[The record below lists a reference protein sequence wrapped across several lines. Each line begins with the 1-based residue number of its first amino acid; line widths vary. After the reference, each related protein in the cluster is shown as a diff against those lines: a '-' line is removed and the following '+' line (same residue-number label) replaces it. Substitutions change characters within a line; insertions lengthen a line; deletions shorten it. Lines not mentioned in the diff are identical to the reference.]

1 MSTPRAKAQIR
12 QTVPRSPVVLAG
24 GGREQPPQQP
34 LTAMDREE
42 PLAQQPVSS
51 LLDGERNSE
60 TATEDAE
67 PAVDDTVVEA
77 TAERGS
83 IAPNELVHWSVGV
96 VARWLDSTFGDPELA
111 RYVFEQQVDG
121 AQLARLDAPLWK
133 ALGQP
138 RRALRIKIEGRVR
151 RVQADQQVRL
161 RAKIGAAGRKPRS
174 TLSTEAV
181 TPRAS
186 SSPTDVHQEAEEP
199 VATTPAALQSTT
211 GTGLMDEVDGV
222 SLGGESGKLN
232 VFRTM
237 LQWIPSDHRK
247 VLTIPLHRVEQTADS
262 PKAAGGGM
270 FASYRIEATVSKEN
284 GSHFELLLEFAGSN
298 AKTKRNSVLRMM
310 QLSVVE
316 QSEQERQWSEGR
328 VSLPDVDVWG
338 STQAPTD
345 ESSAQEQAGKAEH
358 GLPNCVDILAEMRVT
373 DLAHSGGSGTPAY
386 VMQCTGFN
394 RGGEHSWPVV
404 RKLSEFTELQSK
416 LTALGKRQ
424 APTSDS
430 SELFAAFG
438 GSTLPGVSVPATP
451 AEWDGLARWVNS
463 LLQSLIWNG
472 VAVPG
477 GADSPRSGRAAAHK
491 DTSILQGGAG
501 SGTGPAASDIS
512 GLLVPVAGVA
522 GKTEPL
528 EQVLLRVTEASEK
541 KAEADDIQ
549 AIQRCT
555 AAPTI
560 DVIQTNSIIHWLA
573 ARTREEDSSI
583 KIKTLA
589 LIKNLANDGGGAL
602 FRYSVR
608 GMIPHNGSGAAEMQ
622 TNLEHCSLCK
632 LPPHPVHGDKPEQ
645 MVHKHAMATLAY
657 LRQPLSKEETQ
668 QADALIKQ
676 IVDAGDLTGGG
687 EAALD
692 LVRRFVSPK
701 QEFRERGR
709 DRREDRS
716 LLNDATLAVQ
726 SVLPAL
732 PLGVNCEVLD
742 VLGGGVLKDGW
753 LWVESSTHKWARQW
767 CVLWPATAHP
777 QHGQF
782 LFCFEDRR
790 SIAPN
795 SVLQLLE
802 PVVRQPQKP
811 REQFYTVL
819 LAADCVVSVS
829 PQQELRLSNRKHIL
843 GTMDT
848 VGSSGA
854 TEMREWVAALRS
866 SGPQWRH
873 SGSTAAPDASGWL
886 LVREKTLGM
895 VTYTS
900 RWCELRGSE
909 LIYYEQDGDLRS
921 GLIDLTQ
928 FTLFTPK
935 MPEAH
940 KAFEFVFLST
950 ANAGDAG
957 LSTPSGSSKKGK
969 RRGSISIDTDGLPF
983 HCMCA
988 QDEGAYSAWQAALG
1002 KVAKVAT
1009 AQQSRGLAMKIGIGT
1024 GLWHTPSRPSN
1035 KTSSSSAA
1043 AKAEEPRVSQE
1054 DFEVNSLLGEGAFG
1068 RVWLV
1073 RPKEHL
1079 TIVSEPEPDLESA
1092 TPGTPGTPAAVVHHG
1107 LGFSRASRS
1116 WMAMKVMAKSRVIA
1130 EQQVE
1135 HVQQERKLLQ
1145 RLDHPFVVSLEY
1157 AFQSANSL
1165 FLVMEFCQ
1173 GGDLYEAMHSK
1184 PIGSRH
1190 FSEPAAKF
1198 IVAELVLALEHLH
1211 ESDIVY
1217 RDLKPENVLFDTEG
1231 HVRLTDFGL
1240 AKVMNRDPSILRE
1253 TVRHPR
1259 VCSPFCCKD
1268 ELTHGFVFSC
1278 VCRCAEH
1285 QCTCPQRP

>member
-1 MSTPRAKAQIR
+1 ML
-12 QTVPRSPVVLAG
+12 VLRKSEASS
-24 GGREQPPQQP
+24 QP
-34 LTAMDREE
+34 LTAMDQEE
-42 PLAQQPVSS
+42 PQAQQPVSS
-51 LLDGERNSE
+51 LLDGEQTPE
-60 TATEDAE
+60 TATEEAE
-67 PAVDDTVVEA
+67 PAVDDGVDEA

-83 IAPNELVHWSVGV
+83 IAPNELVHWSVGL

-111 RYVFEQQVDG
+111 RYAFEQQVDG
-121 AQLARLDAPLWK
+121 AQLGRLDASLWE

-151 RVQADQQVRL
+151 RVQSDQQVRL
-161 RAKIGAAGRKPRS
+161 RAKIGATGRKPRS
-174 TLSTEAV
+174 TLSPEV
-181 TPRAS
+181 LTPRAS
-186 SSPTDVHQEAEEP
+186 SSPPDVHQEAEEP
-199 VATTPAALQSTT
+199 VAATQCTA

-222 SLGGESGKLN
+222 SLGGETGKLN

-247 VLTIPLHRVEQTADS
+247 VVTIPLHRVEQTADS

-270 FASYRIEATVSKEN
+270 FASYRIEANVSKEN
-284 GSHFELLLEFAGSN
+284 GGHFELALEFAGSN
-298 AKTKRNSVLRMM
+298 AKTKRNFVLRVM
-310 QLSVVE
+310 QLSVAQ

-338 STQAPTD
+338 STHAPTD
-345 ESSAQEQAGKAEH
+345 DSSAPEQAGKAEH
-358 GLPNCVDILAEMRVT
+358 GLPNCVEILAEMRIT
-373 DLAHSGGSGTPAY
+373 ESAHSGSGTPAY
-386 VMQCTGFN
+386 VMQCIGFN
-394 RGGEHSWPVV
+394 RGGEHRWPVV

-416 LTALGKRQ
+416 LAALGKRQ

-430 SELFAAFG
+430 SDLFAAFA
-438 GSTLPGVSVPATP
+438 GSTLPAVSVPATP
-451 AEWDGLARWVNS
+451 AEWDGLAGWVNS

-472 VAVPG
+472 VAMPG
-477 GADSPRSGRAAAHK
+477 GADNARSGCAAAHK
-491 DTSILQGGAG
+491 GTLQSQGRID
-501 SGTGPAASDIS
+501 SGTGSLVSDIS
-512 GLLVPVAGVA
+512 CLFVPVAGGA

-528 EQVLLRVTEASEK
+528 EQVLLRVTDASEK
-541 KAEADDIQ
+541 KADADDIQ

-555 AAPTI
+555 AAPTT

-573 ARTREEDSSI
+573 ARTREEDSSV

-608 GMIPHNGSGAAEMQ
+608 GMIPHNNSGATEMQ
-622 TNLEHCSLCK
+622 TNLEQCSLCK
-632 LPPHPVHGDKPEQ
+632 LPPHPVHGDKPER

-657 LRQPLSKEETQ
+657 LRQPLSKEEAQ
-668 QADALIKQ
+668 QAGALIKQ
-676 IVDAGDLTGGG
+676 IADAGDLTGGG

-701 QEFRERGR
+701 RELLQPGR
-709 DRREDRS
+709 DRSEDRS

-790 SIAPN
+790 SIAPD

-829 PQQELRLSNRKHIL
+829 PQQELRLSNRKHVL

-848 VGSSGA
+848 AGNSGA

-866 SGPQWRH
+866 AGPQWRH

-886 LVREKTLGM
+886 LVREKTLGLI
-895 VTYTS
+895 TWTS
-900 RWCELRGSE
+900 RWCELRASE
-909 LIYYEQDGDLRS
+909 LIYFEDDGDLRS

-950 ANAGDAG
+950 VNAGDPG
-957 LSTPSGSSKKGK
+957 LSTATPSSTSTPSGSSKKGK
-969 RRGSISIDTDGLPF
+969 RRASIDTDGLPF

-1024 GLWHTPSRPSN
+1024 GLWHTPSRSSN
-1035 KTSSSSAA
+1035 KTSSSSAV
-1043 AKAEEPRVSQE
+1043 AKPEEPRVSQE

-1079 TIVSEPEPDLESA
+1079 TIVSEPEPELESA
-1092 TPGTPGTPAAVVHHG
+1092 MPSTPGSPAVLLHRG
-1107 LGFSRASRS
+1107 LDVSRARR

-1145 RLDHPFVVSLEY
+1145 RLDHPFIVSLEY

-1198 IVAELVLALEHLH
+1198 IVAELVLALGHLH

-1240 AKVMNRDPSILRE
+1240 AKEMNRDPSILRE
-1253 TVRHPR
+1253 TVRPFKR
-1259 VCSPFCCKD
+1259 VLCSAAK
-1268 ELTHGFVFSC
+1268 T
-1278 VCRCAEH
+1278 
-1285 QCTCPQRP
+1285 T